1 MYGSMA
7 SDLAID
13 SSDVDLSIVGLNF
26 NSNKELMISEMR
38 TFYQE
43 L

>member
-13 SSDVDLSIVGLNF
+13 SSDVDLSIIGLNF
-26 NSNKELMISEMR
+26 NGNKELMIKEMR
-38 TFYQE
+38 FFFE
-43 L
+43 